1 MRRFLLLGLFFISQ
15 PAFSGEVANQY
26 QEGAFGAKWGD
37 TMERLKEVIPAGKR
51 ESYKEVV
58 MYVTRGGRT
67 LFDVERKKNAFITFG
82 FDPQQRLN
90 SIAVDFQIE
99 NYDQLLD
106 NLDKQFGP
114 HTMLSDDN
122 TARIA
127 TWPKDNGIEL
137 SLTMSRAGFFS
148 QEIKTSLNILYTGDA
163 KSK

>member
-1 MRRFLLLGLFFISQ
+1 MRRFLLLALFLISQ
-15 PAFSGEVANQY
+15 PAFSGEVAKLY

-37 TMERLKEVIPAGKR
+37 SIERLKEIIPAGKR
-51 ESYKEVV
+51 ESYKDVIL
-58 MYVTRGGRT
+58 YVTRDGRT

-82 FDPQQRLN
+82 FDPQQRFN
-90 SIAVDFQIE
+90 SVAIDFQIE
-99 NYDQLLD
+99 DYHQILD

-127 TWPKDNGIEL
+127 VWPKDNGIEL

-148 QEIKTSLNILYTGDA
+148 QEVKTSLNIIYTSTA
-163 KSK
+163 KHD